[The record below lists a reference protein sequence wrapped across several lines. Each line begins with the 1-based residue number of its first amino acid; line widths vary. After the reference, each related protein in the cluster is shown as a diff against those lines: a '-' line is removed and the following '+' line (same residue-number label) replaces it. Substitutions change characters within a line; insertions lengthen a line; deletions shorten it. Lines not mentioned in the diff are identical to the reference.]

1 MDISE
6 IKKNML
12 VECQQGVGKVL
23 VVDKKTNSVLIEDP
37 VSHQQTAVEAG
48 EIIDNPQLHNGCD
61 QYY

>member
-6 IKKNML
+6 IKKDML

-23 VVDKKTNSVLIEDP
+23 VVDEKTNSVLIEDP
-37 VSHQQTAVEAG
+37 VSHQQMAVGAG
-48 EIIDNPQLHNGCD
+48 EITDNPQLHNGCD